1 MTTGSAPQTAMVRN
15 SLSAQSVPSTSL
27 TECFAGRDGELCHEI
42 TLADS
47 RVWST
52 IPSSAAASCGTAKG
66 AWWAGYLRGARPAA
80 ESQSGRQLRVVDLF
94 SGVGGLALGLRQLL
108 DELGV
113 QARWELIVDR
123 DRGATG
129 VYAVNHAV
137 SRVSNESVA
146 ALVDYRVMR
155 RDGVARFVYPPEII
169 DGEIASETAGV
180 DLVMAGPPCEGH
192 SNLNNHTRRDD
203 PRNHLYLAVSA
214 FAVAVRA
221 RMVLIENVPAV
232 QKDRGGVVDD
242 AVELLQSEGYRVAAG
257 VLAADAMGWPQT
269 RKRFFLVARR
279 RAAPISLDGLRLALS
294 ERAPRDLRWAIGD
307 DFEPSES
314 DPMHHVGVLSPE
326 NQARIAWL
334 FENQEHDLGLSERPE
349 CHRNGTSYRA
359 VYGRLHW
366 DRPAPTIT
374 TGFLTPGRGRY
385 VHPAERRT
393 LTPREAARLQ
403 GFPDTYQFIAD
414 AKNPPGRGDLAR
426 WIGDAVPMPLGYA
439 AALSLLGPEAA
450 DWCGSSLL
458 QDVP

>member
-1 MTTGSAPQTAMVRN
+1 MTTGSAACPAAGSDSQ
-15 SLSAQSVPSTSL
+15 SAPSSSV
-27 TECFAGRDGELCHEI
+27 TECFIGGDGELCHEI
-42 TLADS
+42 VFAGS
-47 RVWST
+47 RLWST
-52 IPSSAAASCGTAKG
+52 IPASATASCGTAKG

-80 ESQSGRQLRVVDLF
+80 KSPSQRHLRVVDLF

-113 QARWELIVDR
+113 RARWELIVDR
-123 DRGATG
+123 DRGATE
-129 VYAVNHAV
+129 VYAMNHAV
-137 SRVSNESVA
+137 SRVSHESVA

-155 RDGVARFVYPPEII
+155 TDGAARFVYPPEII
-169 DGEIASETAGV
+169 DGEIASATEGV

-192 SNLNNHTRRDD
+192 SNLNNRTRRDD
-203 PRNHLYLAVSA
+203 PRNHLYLAVPA
-214 FAVAVRA
+214 FAAAIGA

-232 QKDRGGVVDD
+232 QQDRGGVVDD
-242 AVELLQSEGYRVAAG
+242 AVQLLRSEGYRVATG

-279 RAAPISLDGLRLALS
+279 SAAPISLDGMRAALS
-294 ERAPRDLRWAIGD
+294 EPEPRDLRWAIGD
-307 DFEPSES
+307 NFDPSAD

-334 FENQEHDLGLSERPE
+334 FENEEHDLGLSERPE

-403 GFPDTYQFIAD
+403 GFPDVYQFIAD
-414 AKNPPGRGDLAR
+414 SRNPPGRGDLAR

-450 DWCGSSLL
+450 DWCGSSLGK
-458 QDVP
+458 DAP

>member
-1 MTTGSAPQTAMVRN
+1 MTEYFIGGGGKLRHEIV
-15 SLSAQSVPSTSL
+15 
-27 TECFAGRDGELCHEI
+27 FAG
-42 TLADS
+42 S
-47 RVWST
+47 RLWST
-52 IPSSAAASCGTAKG
+52 IPAGTAASCGTAKG
-66 AWWAGYLRGARPAA
+66 AWWAGYLRGVRPVAN
-80 ESQSGRQLRVVDLF
+80 SQSDRHLRVVDLF

-113 QARWELIVDR
+113 RARWQLIVDR
-123 DRGATG
+123 DRGATE
-129 VYAVNHAV
+129 VYAANHAV
-137 SRVSNESVA
+137 SRVSNESVS

-155 RDGVARFVYPPEII
+155 TEGAARFVYPPEII
-169 DGEIASETAGV
+169 DGEIASATESA
-180 DLVMAGPPCEGH
+180 DLVIAGPPCEGH
-192 SNLNNHTRRDD
+192 SNLNNRTRRDD
-203 PRNHLYLAVSA
+203 PRNQLYLAVPA
-214 FAVAVRA
+214 FAVAIGA
-221 RMVLIENVPAV
+221 RMVLIENVPGV
-232 QKDRGGVVDD
+232 RQDRGGVVDD
-242 AVELLQSEGYRVAAG
+242 AVELLQSEGYRVASG

-279 RAAPISLDGLRLALS
+279 SAAPISLDGLRAALS
-294 ERAPRDLRWAIGD
+294 EPEPRDLRWAIGD
-307 DFEPSES
+307 SFEPAEG
-314 DPMHHVGVLSPE
+314 DPMHHVWVLSRE

-334 FENQEHDLGLSERPE
+334 FENQEHDLSLAERPE

-403 GFPDTYQFIAD
+403 GFPDTYQFIVD
-414 AKNPPGRGDLAR
+414 MKNPPGRGDLAR

-439 AALSLLGPEAA
+439 ASLSLLGPEAG
-450 DWCGSSLL
+450 DWCGSSLV